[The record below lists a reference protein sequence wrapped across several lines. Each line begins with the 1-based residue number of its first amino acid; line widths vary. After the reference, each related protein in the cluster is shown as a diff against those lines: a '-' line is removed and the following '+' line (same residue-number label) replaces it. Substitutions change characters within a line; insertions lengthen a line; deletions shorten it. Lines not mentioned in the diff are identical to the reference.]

1 MIAKHNQVMRDMTH
15 KISREIVNVAV
26 DLEADTVVM
35 GDIKDI
41 ADGVNF
47 GKKNNQKI
55 SGWNHGKVRTYV
67 TYKAEAAGIETV
79 LQDEHYTS

>member
-1 MIAKHNQVMRDMTH
+1 MRDMTH

-26 DLEADTVVM
+26 DLEADTIVM

-55 SGWNHGKVRTYV
+55 SGYYSGHTTTICSSLYLISTTYCAMIF
-67 TYKAEAAGIETV
+67 T
-79 LQDEHYTS
+79 